1 MKLSEKLPRDIMS
14 ILDYPDTISSSI
26 NSIHPT
32 RLQEGTWRIG
42 GVLKRFLMLDLDG
55 HFGNSEI
62 ASSRLFGLV
71 SLLAKDTPLQARL
84 RDNRAKI
91 VPYKI

>member
-1 MKLSEKLPRDIMS
+1 MILMKLSEKLPRDIMS
-14 ILDYPDTISSSI
+14 ILDYPDTIFSSI

-71 SLLAKDTPLQARL
+71 IIKEILAKVNSP
-84 RDNRAKI
+84 
-91 VPYKI
+91 

>member
-55 HFGNSEI
+55 LSENYEI

-71 SLLAKDTPLQARL
+71 
-84 RDNRAKI
+84 KI
-91 VPYKI
+91 F